1 MTYAEKITYL
11 TGNFIELAQFS
22 LKNACRLVSLINRK
36 EETKLDAGACF
47 SLAEA
52 EAKKKVEEYTFQGSK
67 KILEDLKDKGLPIK
81 IFDKLSFVL
90 KKRDYVVS
98 RFYLDNASQI
108 ATEQVVV
115 YVSKINELQEYCD
128 AALKLNQ
135 VLAKECDKQ
144 Y

>member
-1 MTYAEKITYL
+1 MNLIDFQISEMQKIL
-11 TGNFIELAQFS
+11 L
-22 LKNACRLVSLINRK
+22 LICESR
-36 EETKLDAGACF
+36 ACF

-52 EAKKKVEEYTFQGSK
+52 EAKKKVEEYTFQGSE

>member
-11 TGNFIELAQFS
+11 TGNFIELAQFC

-52 EAKKKVEEYTFQGSK
+52 EAKKKVEEYTFQGSE

-81 IFDKLSFVL
+81 IFVL